1 MVWLLQ
7 HPRCHPEENA
17 MPRLSTALTIAL
29 AVSVS
34 AGQQEPVRDSKRQPF
49 RTGAHYVRVDAYP
62 TRDGRPII
70 GLTADD
76 FELLEDGR
84 PQTIDRVEF
93 IDHPAWTPLG
103 ERRDPNSQR
112 DGFRLAQDPN
122 YRVFVLYLDAF
133 HVDFSNSVRTK
144 VPITELLNRMMGPQ
158 DLFGVLTPAQT
169 VRDLLLGQ
177 LTLSIQE
184 QLEQLPFWGIQG
196 RYEPQPG
203 EAELEFVFPAD
214 GPRLVALRRLD
225 KVYSDL
231 EELVA
236 TLGNLRDERKN
247 VIFFSDSLV
256 SPPSRFRDIAVDP
269 NRRGRGNPPGI
280 GVDDTGT
287 LTMGSRNAADPDRLR
302 LEAERSRLLSIDF
315 DRRFR
320 DLLRLSRQANV
331 AFYTVRPGGLDVNSS
346 LMNNGT
352 SNLRVLADETDGIAV
367 LASNDL
373 RSDLGKVAD
382 DLSSHYVLGYYT
394 DNTRWDG
401 QPRRLTVRLKT
412 TGQTIRARREYRA
425 PTDEEMASITSA
437 RSAASAP
444 AAPSLEKAA
453 LSALA
458 RFSPSARV
466 QAYGA
471 AHGSDVAVVVEVS
484 PAEAESGRWR
494 QGADVEVLLTS
505 KSGESLTTTG
515 RIEPGSRGAMF
526 RLPAGAD
533 TGPWQ
538 AVVKVRGEDPVGD
551 ADTVGIERAAG
562 PLLGKPLAYRAASA
576 AAAAY
581 RPAAIFHF
589 RRTERVRLE
598 WPLLDA
604 TASHEGRLLDRNG
617 NPLAVPVATAT
628 REEGGSTLLR
638 ADLNLAPLGIGEY
651 LIDVTATAGDTTERQ
666 VVAIRVWNAR

>member
-1 MVWLLQ
+1 
-7 HPRCHPEENA
+7 
-17 MPRLSTALTIAL
+17 MPRVLTALTIVV
-29 AVSVS
+29 AVVS
-34 AGQQEPVRDSKRQPF
+34 LSAREQAPAPEPQRPTF

-62 TRDGRPII
+62 TRDGRPMT

-112 DGFRLAQDPN
+112 DGFERARDPK

-133 HVDFSNSVRTK
+133 HVDFSSSVRTR

-177 LTLSIQE
+177 LTLTIQE
-184 QLEQLPFWGIQG
+184 QLEKLPFWGIQG

-214 GPRLVALRRLD
+214 GKRLVALRRLD

-236 TLGNLRDERKN
+236 TLGHLRDERKN

-256 SPPSRFRDIAVDP
+256 SPSSRFRDMAVDP
-269 NRRGRGNPPGI
+269 DPRSRGNPPGI
-280 GVDDTGT
+280 GVGDTGT
-287 LTMGSRNAADPDRLR
+287 LTMGGRNAADPDRLR
-302 LEAERSRLLSIDF
+302 MNAERTRLLSIDF
-315 DRRFR
+315 DQRFR
-320 DLLRLSRQANV
+320 DLLRRSRQANV
-331 AFYTVRPGGLDVNSS
+331 SFYTVRPGGLDMNSS

-373 RSDLGKVAD
+373 RAALDRIAD

-394 DNTRWDG
+394 SNTRWDG
-401 QPRRLTVRLKT
+401 QPRTLTVRLKA
-412 TGQTIRARREYRA
+412 TGQPIRARREYRA
-425 PTDEEMASITSA
+425 PTEEEMASISDA
-437 RSAASAP
+437 RAMAAAP
-444 AAPSLEKAA
+444 AAPSPEKAA
-453 LSALA
+453 LGALA

-471 AHGSDVAVVVEVS
+471 PLGADVAIVVEVS
-484 PAEAESGRWR
+484 PAEAESGRWK
-494 QGADVEVLLTS
+494 QGADVEVLLTA
-505 KSGESLTTTG
+505 KGGESLSATG
-515 RIEPGSRGAMF
+515 RIEPGSRGTML
-526 RLPAGAD
+526 RLPVGTEA
-533 TGPWQ
+533 GPWQ
-538 AVVKVRGEDPVGD
+538 AVVKVRGEEAIGD
-551 ADTVGIERAAG
+551 SDTVAVERGGG

-581 RPAAIFHF
+581 RPLAIFHF

-598 WPLLDA
+598 WPVMA
-604 TASHEGRLLDRNG
+604 APESHEARLLDRNG
-617 NPLAVPVATAT
+617 KPLAVPVATT
-628 REEGGSTLLR
+628 MREDSGSTYLR

-651 LIDVTATAGDTTERQ
+651 LIEITATSGDTVERQ
-666 VVAIRVWNAR
+666 MVAIRVWNAR

>member
-1 MVWLLQ
+1 
-7 HPRCHPEENA
+7 
-17 MPRLSTALTIAL
+17 MPRALTALTVAL
-29 AVSVS
+29 AVVSVS
-34 AGQQEPVRDSKRQPF
+34 AGQQDPVHDPERQPF

-62 TRDGRPII
+62 TRDGRPIP

-76 FELLEDGR
+76 FELLEDGK

-112 DGFRLAQDPN
+112 DGFQLAQDPN
-122 YRVFVLYLDAF
+122 YRVFVLYLDAY
-133 HVDFSNSVRTK
+133 HVDFASSVRTR

-184 QLEQLPFWGIQG
+184 QLEKLPFWGIEG

-203 EAELEFVFPAD
+203 EAELEFFFPAD
-214 GPRLVALRRLD
+214 GKRLVALRRLD

-231 EELVA
+231 EALVA
-236 TLGNLRDERKN
+236 TLGLLRDERKN
-247 VIFFSDSLV
+247 IIFFSDSLV
-256 SPPSRFRDIAVDP
+256 SPSSRFRDMAVDP
-269 NRRGRGNPPGI
+269 DPRGRGTPPGI

-287 LTMGSRNAADPDRLR
+287 LTMGSRNAGDPDRLR
-302 LEAERSRLLSIDF
+302 LTAERTRLLSIDF

-320 DLLRLSRQANV
+320 DLLRQSRQANV
-331 AFYTVRPGGLDVNSS
+331 AFYTVRPGGLDMNSS

-352 SNLRVLADETDGIAV
+352 SNLRVLADETDGMAV

-373 RSDLGKVAD
+373 RSGLGRIAD

-401 QPRRLTVRLKT
+401 QPRRLTVRLKA

-425 PTDEEMASITSA
+425 PTQEEMASIAHA
-437 RSAASAP
+437 RDAAASAP
-444 AAPSLEKAA
+444 AAPSLEQAA
-453 LSALA
+453 LAALA

-471 AHGSDVAVVVEVS
+471 AHGPDLAVVVEVS
-484 PAEAESGRWR
+484 PAEAESGRWK

-505 KSGESLTTTG
+505 KSGESQAVTG
-515 RIEPGSRGAMF
+515 RIEPGSRGAML
-526 RLPAGAD
+526 RMPVGTDA
-533 TGPWQ
+533 GPWQ
-538 AVVKVRGEDPVGD
+538 AVVKVRGDDPVGD

-562 PLLGKPLAYRAASA
+562 PLLGKPLGYRAASA

-581 RPAAIFHF
+581 RPLAIFHF

-598 WPLLDA
+598 WPVLDGIS
-604 TASHEGRLLDRNG
+604 SHEARLLDRNG
-617 NPLAVPVATAT
+617 NPLAVPVQTAT

-651 LIDVTATAGDTTERQ
+651 LIEIAATEGDRTERQ
-666 VVAIRVWNAR
+666 MVGIRVWNAR